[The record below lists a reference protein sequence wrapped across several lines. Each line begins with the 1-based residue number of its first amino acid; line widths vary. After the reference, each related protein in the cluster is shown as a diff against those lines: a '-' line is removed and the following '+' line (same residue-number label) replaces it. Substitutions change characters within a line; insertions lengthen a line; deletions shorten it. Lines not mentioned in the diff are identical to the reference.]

1 MATTIKRKEEEY
13 KMISKLL
20 KEHRGEIYSLAQKSS
35 QGKSLLKQLD
45 NIWMKIEKLIVKEM
59 K

>member
-1 MATTIKRKEEEY
+1 
-13 KMISKLL
+13 MISNLL
-20 KEHRGEIYSLAQKSS
+20 KAHKKEIYSLAQKSS

-45 NIWMKIEKLIVKEM
+45 NIWAKIEKLIVKEM

>member
-1 MATTIKRKEEEY
+1 
-13 KMISKLL
+13 MISKLL
-20 KEHRGEIYSLAQKSS
+20 KEHRSEIYSLAQKSS

-45 NIWMKIEKLIVKEM
+45 NIWVKVEKLIVKEM